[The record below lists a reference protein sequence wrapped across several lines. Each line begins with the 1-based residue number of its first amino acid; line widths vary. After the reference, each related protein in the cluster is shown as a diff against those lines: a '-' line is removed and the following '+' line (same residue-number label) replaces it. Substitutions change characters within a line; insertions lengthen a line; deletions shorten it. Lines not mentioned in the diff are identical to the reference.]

1 MYGLV
6 NKAIEGLVCEEFGEE
21 TWERIVEEAGVEED
35 TFVSLDAYDDAIT
48 YSLVGA
54 ASKVLDTPADQL
66 LQAFG
71 TYWTKYVGREGYGPL
86 MALEDKPLGQFLA
99 ELNEMHTLIAMSMP
113 QLNPP
118 TFELSEPS
126 PGTYD
131 LSYAS
136 ERAGLALMVIG
147 LLQGILELKE
157 LEGSI
162 EWLEKRDEGSER
174 DVFRVRAA

>member
-71 TYWTKYVGREGYGPL
+71 AYWTKYVGREGYGPL

-99 ELNEMHTLIAMSMP
+99 ELNDEVEDIRLDGRIKTSRWLIEDE
-113 QLNPP
+113 QR
-118 TFELSEPS
+118 
-126 PGTYD
+126 GI
-131 LSYAS
+131 
-136 ERAGLALMVIG
+136 AGQRHG
-147 LLQGILELKE
+147 DCHPLLH
-157 LEGSI
+157 
-162 EWLEKRDEGSER
+162 
-174 DVFRVRAA
+174 AA